1 MQKEQKLPANRD
13 LAHRGLR
20 RVAKHWELYLM
31 FLPVVVWYIIFCYVP
46 MGGVVIAFKKYSVIK
61 GIWGSPW
68 VGMKNFEM
76 MFDAPMFWRALRNTL
91 VLSGLNLLFCFPAP
105 ILFAL
110 LVNEISNRRFKSFVQ
125 TVSYLPHF
133 ISWSVTG
140 GLVYMLLSMNTG
152 AINNLV
158 VALGGDA
165 INYMGTAKYFRSIV
179 TISSV
184 WKTLGWSAIVYLA
197 AITGV
202 DEQLYEAAY
211 IDGANR
217 FQRIWHITL
226 PGIRATI
233 SVLLIMQVGSLLNN
247 NFDQIFILIN
257 ETVQSMGETLE
268 YYIYRVGL
276 VNTQS
281 ISMGTAVGLMKSLV
295 GMILV
300 ILTNIVSKKLTDGEG
315 AIW

>member
-165 INYMGTAKYFRSIV
+165 INYMGTAKYFRNIV

>member
-20 RVAKHWELYLM
+20 RVAKQWERYRM

-68 VGMKNFEM
+68 VGMKNFQM

-158 VALGGDA
+158 VAMGGDA